1 MLPNRS
7 FLSVIEPVNV
17 FEGFRNAGAGR
28 KEKRTLT
35 ATAFVHDVSD
45 LPERDA
51 GADTCDET

>member
-1 MLPNRS
+1 
-7 FLSVIEPVNV
+7 LSVIEPVNV